1 MRTVAE
7 LQEKSAELRKFFDQ
21 HLPYARPTPVLAD
34 FVRIQ
39 HELMWGGVWLV
50 DGLDLKLRSF
60 ATITAQCV
68 NGYDFGVEHQVRTGL
83 TIGITPRQIKGI
95 FVQLLFYAGVPATV
109 SGLRIAQDVINERE
123 EWKSDD
129 VPLNVDWLNS
139 IEDMLN
145 QGKSLRIK
153 HWGELADQEIE
164 GSLAQ
169 QMVPEA
175 ADLVDGYHFGQV
187 WTLTKVVTGLTIG
200 ITPRQIKGIFVQ
212 LLFYAG
218 VPATVSG
225 LRIAQDV
232 INEREEWKSDDVP
245 LNVDWLNS
253 IEDMLNQGKSLRI
266 KHWGELADQ
275 EIEGSLAQQMVP
287 EAADLVDGYHF
298 GQVWALTDLSP
309 KERMVC
315 ILAAL
320 MCRGHLKQLKRHVGY
335 ALEAGLNRKE
345 VCEVFAQAG
354 WYRGWPCVE
363 DALVEANQV
372 FKERGW

>member
-1 MRTVAE
+1 MGTVAE
-7 LQEKSAELRKFFDQ
+7 LQQKSTELRKFFDQ
-21 HLPYARPTPVLAD
+21 HLPYARPIPVLAD

-95 FVQLLFYAGVPATV
+95 FIQLLFYAGVPATV
-109 SGLRIAQDVINERE
+109 SGLRIAQEVINERE

-129 VPLNVDWLNS
+129 VPLDVDWLNS
-139 IEDMLN
+139 IEDMLK

-153 HWGELADQEIE
+153 NWGELADQEIE
-164 GSLAQ
+164 GSLAR

-175 ADLVDGYHFGQV
+175 A
-187 WTLTKVVTGLTIG
+187 
-200 ITPRQIKGIFVQ
+200 
-212 LLFYAG
+212 
-218 VPATVSG
+218 
-225 LRIAQDV
+225 
-232 INEREEWKSDDVP
+232 E
-245 LNVDWLNS
+245 
-253 IEDMLNQGKSLRI
+253 
-266 KHWGELADQ
+266 
-275 EIEGSLAQQMVP
+275 
-287 EAADLVDGYHF
+287 LVDGYHF
-298 GQVWALTDLSP
+298 GQVWALADLSQ

-354 WYRGWPCVE
+354 WYRGWPYVE
-363 DALVEANQV
+363 DALEEANAV
-372 FKERGW
+372 FKARGL

>member
-1 MRTVAE
+1 MTTVAE
-7 LQEKSAELRKFFDQ
+7 LQQRSAELRKFFDQ
-21 HLPYARPTPVLAD
+21 YLPYARPTPVLAD
-34 FVRIQ
+34 FVRVQ

-50 DGLDLKLRSF
+50 EGLDQKLRSF

-95 FVQLLFYAGVPATV
+95 FIQLLFYAGVPATV
-109 SGLRIAQDVINERE
+109 FGLRIAQEVINERE

-139 IEDMLN
+139 IEDMLK
-145 QGKSLRIK
+145 QGKALRIE
-153 HWGELADQEIE
+153 HWGEPANQEIE
-164 GSLAQ
+164 GSLAR

-175 ADLVDGYHFGQV
+175 A
-187 WTLTKVVTGLTIG
+187 K
-200 ITPRQIKGIFVQ
+200 
-212 LLFYAG
+212 
-218 VPATVSG
+218 
-225 LRIAQDV
+225 
-232 INEREEWKSDDVP
+232 
-245 LNVDWLNS
+245 
-253 IEDMLNQGKSLRI
+253 M
-266 KHWGELADQ
+266 
-275 EIEGSLAQQMVP
+275 
-287 EAADLVDGYHF
+287 VDGYHF
-298 GQVWALTDLSP
+298 GQVWALADLSP

-320 MCRGHLKQLKRHVGY
+320 MCRGHMKQLKRHVGY

-363 DALVEANQV
+363 DALEQADEV
-372 FKERGW
+372 FKERGI